1 MHQRVEKLKQEI
13 TLMYDYTHED
23 AFSSIDDF
31 NYGYVDFSNLKRF
44 LKKNGFIPTN
54 KDLAAIIRRLDLNA
68 DSKLGKDEFIEGI
81 KPVEPYSKVD
91 IKGTFKGVVAS
102 KIKKIIKKRKKD
114 GEETRH
120 YSKSLTRGRLTN
132 PYDSPMRRTHLES
145 SPLRKSSPRREIPE
159 ISPVYHS
166 GAPLQMTR
174 YSPIKSPL

>member
-44 LKKNGFIPTN
+44 LKKNGYIPTN

-68 DSKLGKDEFIEGI
+68 DSKLGKQEFIEGI

-91 IKGTFKGVVAS
+91 VKGAFRTVVAS
-102 KIKKIIKKRKKD
+102 KTKKARKKRKQ
-114 GEETRH
+114 GEETKH
-120 YSKSLTRGRLTN
+120 YSKSLTRG
-132 PYDSPMRRTHLES
+132 
-145 SPLRKSSPRREIPE
+145 
-159 ISPVYHS
+159 
-166 GAPLQMTR
+166 
-174 YSPIKSPL
+174 